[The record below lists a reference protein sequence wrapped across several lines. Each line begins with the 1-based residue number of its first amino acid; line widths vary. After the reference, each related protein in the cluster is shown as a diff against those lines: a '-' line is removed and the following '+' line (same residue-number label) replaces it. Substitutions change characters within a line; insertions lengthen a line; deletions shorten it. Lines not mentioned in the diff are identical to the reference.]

1 MPFVDAQFDVVD
13 CDSIFAYVRNDE
25 GLANELSRITAV
37 GGSVLLRV
45 PAKGPLAVLDAFNL
59 HRYVVDISKR
69 GLRPFETADI
79 GWRRH
84 YSEGDL
90 ALLFGPRDFTLARV
104 RRSGLGAS
112 EATRLSGFV
121 LFRWLRPSRDGY
133 MRLSRAAERVRQAET
148 RIEWRYGFWLEVE
161 LRKHESATQT
171 RPGSRD
177 QVKSRG
183 VT

>member
-1 MPFVDAQFDVVD
+1 VSAPADQLPFADGEFDVVD
-13 CDSIFAYVRNDE
+13 CDSVFAYVRNDE
-25 GLANELSRITAV
+25 GLANELARITAPS
-37 GGSVLLRV
+37 GTVLLTV

-59 HRYVVDISKR
+59 HRYLVDISKR

-90 ALLFGPRDFTLARV
+90 ALLFGPRDFTLATV

-112 EATRLSGFV
+112 ETMRLSGFV

-133 MRLSRAAERVRQAET
+133 IRLSRAAERVRQAESQV
-148 RIEWRYGFWLEVE
+148 EWRHGFWLEVE
-161 LRKHESATQT
+161 LRKHESAARTESEP
-171 RPGSRD
+171 R
-177 QVKSRG
+177 
-183 VT
+183 